1 VSPVVDRLAELRL
14 HLDHLYEL
22 RPRVTGPEILRENLS
37 LRNDVLHS
45 LQTVCQVVI
54 DIASELSAR
63 HLLRFQDYTE
73 AVGNLAAIPGFPA
86 AMVRELEK
94 LPGFRHVVIH
104 DYVALDYGQVLDA
117 LHRLGGVEE
126 FVEAV
131 RRIEIAEA

>member
-1 VSPVVDRLAELRL
+1 MSPVIDRLVELRL

-22 RPRVTGPEILRENLS
+22 RPRVARPEILRENIS

-63 HLLRFQDYTE
+63 HRLRFQDYTD

-86 AMVRELEK
+86 DMVGELKK
-94 LPGFRHVVIH
+94 LPGFRNVLIH
-104 DYVALDYGQVLDA
+104 EYVALDYKQVLEA
-117 LHRLGGVEE
+117 LHRLAVVEE
-126 FVEAV
+126 FAEAV
-131 RRIEIAEA
+131 RRIEIGQG

>member
-1 VSPVVDRLAELRL
+1 VSPVIDRLAELRL

-94 LPGFRHVVIH
+94 LPGFRNVVIH
-104 DYVALDYGQVLDA
+104 DYVALDYGQVLEA
-117 LHRLGGVEE
+117 LHRLGSVEE
-126 FVEAV
+126 LAEAV
-131 RRIEIAEA
+131 RRIEIAEI